1 MKTIGLTFPKSEQP
15 KNADGG
21 KQDKNTKSEQPKK

>member
-15 KNADGG
+15 KKADG
-21 KQDKNTKSEQPKK
+21 KAEKNNKSEQPKK